1 MTETRVFRV
10 LEVIA
15 IGVASLALSIILIL
29 VLSGYFAG
37 KDQPS
42 VTGTA
47 NGPGAAY
54 RDLGNAALR
63 PGEPLPPYD
72 SNPPT
77 SGSHVP
83 DPVLQDAAQ
92 LNDNQLLTA
101 LAGGNIVFVYG
112 GRRPP
117 RGLATLADT
126 IAGPFTPALARTG
139 QAVIL
144 ARRPGTTGVQ
154 GLAWTR
160 IVQVSGP
167 EDPLL
172 RQFAQ
177 YWLGR
182 GAPGH

>member
-10 LEVIA
+10 LELVA
-15 IGVASLALSIILIL
+15 IGVASLVVSIGLIL
-29 VLSGYFAG
+29 LLSGYFAG

-42 VTGTA
+42 VSGTS

-54 RDLGNAALR
+54 RDLGDASLQ
-63 PGEPLPPYD
+63 PGQAQPAYD

-77 SGSHVP
+77 SGAHVP
-83 DPVLQDAAQ
+83 ESVLRDEAQ

-101 LAGGNIVFVYG
+101 LARGNVVFVYG
-112 GRRPP
+112 GRRAPV
-117 RGLATLADT
+117 GLLTLANT
-126 IAGPFTPALARTG
+126 VAGPFTPALARAG

-144 ARRPGTTGVQ
+144 ARRPGTTGVV

-167 EDPLL
+167 DDPLL

-177 YWLGR
+177 FWLGH